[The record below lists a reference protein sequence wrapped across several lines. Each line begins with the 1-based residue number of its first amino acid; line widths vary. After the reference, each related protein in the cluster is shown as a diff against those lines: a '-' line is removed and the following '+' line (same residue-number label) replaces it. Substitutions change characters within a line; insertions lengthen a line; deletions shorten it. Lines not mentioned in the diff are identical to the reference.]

1 MSADKCHPFFQ
12 LLRKWKGFQWNEECD
27 SAFQSLKLHLARQ
40 PILTSFEPSKDL
52 YMYFAMSKHA
62 VSAVLIR
69 FQNSMQ
75 NPVYYVRKTLVDLE
89 TQYFPLEKIALAQ
102 VHAMRKLP
110 PHFQA
115 TWCMF

>member
-1 MSADKCHPFFQ
+1 
-12 LLRKWKGFQWNEECD
+12 
-27 SAFQSLKLHLARQ
+27 
-40 PILTSFEPSKDL
+40 
-52 YMYFAMSKHA
+52 MYFAMSKHA

-89 TQYFPLEKIALAQ
+89 TQYFPLEKIALAL

-115 TWCMF
+115 HMVYVLINHPLQSLLRRSDFIGTIAK